1 MVILPSHQHAGKDHY
16 EVEEPA
22 DTEQVP
28 HNYPWTSKPQDQ
40 HQDQQ
45 QQSLIRTQQPVYQAG
60 CSNDHERHDSQVG
73 CFPKSTPGM
82 RYPSTQTQ
90 NQNQSQNQSETRNS
104 GPYQGAT
111 DTWNNCGIVNN
122 GIPSPNAAMPSV
134 TNGHEGTAEGL
145 ASLRPASF
153 TNCGVQG
160 VGQVLNGSKVVE
172 CPESKKSK
180 KSHEVH
186 ILRLCGP
193 IP

>member
-1 MVILPSHQHAGKDHY
+1 MLKQIYTQVVSLHLRDHHEQERIAG
-16 EVEEPA
+16 
-22 DTEQVP
+22 
-28 HNYPWTSKPQDQ
+28 
-40 HQDQQ
+40 
-45 QQSLIRTQQPVYQAG
+45 QSPLVK
-60 CSNDHERHDSQVG
+60 ELVG
-73 CFPKSTPGM
+73 LQIQKN
-82 RYPSTQTQ
+82 QI
-90 NQNQSQNQSETRNS
+90 QNQSQNQSETRNS

-145 ASLRPASF
+145 ASLRPASY

-180 KSHEVH
+180 KS
-186 ILRLCGP
+186 RWKS
-193 IP
+193 